1 MDSSAWKRAVQ
12 PVPRRGFL
20 RTAGIGLGAMA
31 AGSLIA
37 CGDDDKPAATTGQQA
52 GTQAAGQQAPAKLSG
67 NMTILV
73 WSHFVPAFDKW
84 FDEFAAK
91 WGEANDVK
99 VRVDHIPH
107 LELPA
112 RHAAEIAAQGGHD
125 IMEFTGSGGGA
136 HIYAK
141 HLEDLDDICG
151 RLDKEKGGWTDMA
164 KTLSYNG
171 GHWKTLPNYFI
182 RFPGLYREDLWAEIG
197 MPKGP
202 DSWDDLRTGGGK
214 LKAKGNPVGIGM
226 ANHVDS
232 NVSLLSI
239 LWSHGAKIVQEDG
252 KTLAID
258 SKETREALR
267 FGKALYDEAMT
278 PEVLAW
284 DDASNN
290 QLLAS
295 KKGSWIHNPISA
307 TLSIYNAGDKDLYSK
322 IGIANTPAG
331 PAMRRTPV
339 ATNAFGIW
347 KFARNK
353 DAARAFLNHYVDNW
367 MEGYKVSL
375 SYDEPMLKGWVDE
388 GFKFVPTIKEP
399 TKINELK
406 EFTQYG
412 ALYGWP
418 GPLTAAAEEW
428 WQTFIIPQMFA
439 KVARGTS
446 ADDAIKEAT
455 AALKK
460 IYDKHNT

>member
-1 MDSSAWKRAVQ
+1 
-12 PVPRRGFL
+12 
-20 RTAGIGLGAMA
+20 
-31 AGSLIA
+31 
-37 CGDDDKPAATTGQQA
+37 
-52 GTQAAGQQAPAKLSG
+52 
-67 NMTILV
+67 
-73 WSHFVPAFDKW
+73 
-84 FDEFAAK
+84 
-91 WGEANDVK
+91 
-99 VRVDHIPH
+99 
-107 LELPA
+107 
-112 RHAAEIAAQGGHD
+112 
-125 IMEFTGSGGGA
+125 
-136 HIYAK
+136 
-141 HLEDLDDICG
+141 
-151 RLDKEKGGWTDMA
+151 
-164 KTLSYNG
+164 
-171 GHWKTLPNYFI
+171 LPNYFI

-197 MPKGP
+197 MAKGP
-202 DSWDDLRTGGGK
+202 DSWDELRTGGAK

-278 PEVLAW
+278 SEVLAW

-307 TLSIYNAGDKDLYSK
+307 TLSIYNAGDKELYSK
-322 IGIANTPAG
+322 IGIGSTPAG

-347 KFARNK
+347 KFAKNK

-367 MEGYKVSL
+367 MEGYKVAL

-406 EFTQYG
+406 EFTQFG

-446 ADDAIKEAT
+446 IDDAIKDAT